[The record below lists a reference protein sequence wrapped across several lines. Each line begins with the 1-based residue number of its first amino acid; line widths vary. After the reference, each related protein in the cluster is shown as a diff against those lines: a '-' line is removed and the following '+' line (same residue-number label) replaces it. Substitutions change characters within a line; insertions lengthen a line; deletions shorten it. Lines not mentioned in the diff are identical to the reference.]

1 MGAEGRQ
8 NNKQK
13 PIIDGSGEA
22 MVAVNKNGDDDHLVG
37 GDDDD
42 RAPGD
47 LRARTAKWARDGW
60 W

>member
-13 PIIDGSGEA
+13 PIIDGSGEG
-22 MVAVNKNGDDDHLVG
+22 MVAVNKNGNDEHTAA

-42 RAPGD
+42 RAPD
-47 LRARTAKWARDGW
+47 D
-60 W
+60 